1 MFLKI
6 LNYFE
11 ISNNNQL
18 AYITSGNYSKL
29 AIRGA
34 VIAIKIKWECNLDLD
49 FMTYC
54 LPKYSFHI
62 LDESGWN
69 FRHALYH
76 EENRRTLIKAY
87 GIKFLIS
94 VNGQAGKFDIT
105 NTVVIIVTGV
115 GLMGVANLMC
125 DLILLNFSNQYREKM
140 KEKKFEQIDTAN
152 GEEGESLSF
161 VDSIR
166 RHSLKIMNS
175 HSANSNNGNTYT
187 S

>member
-1 MFLKI
+1 M
-6 LNYFE
+6 
-11 ISNNNQL
+11 
-18 AYITSGNYSKL
+18 
-29 AIRGA
+29 
-34 VIAIKIKWECNLDLD
+34 IAIKIKWDCNLDLD
-49 FMTYC
+49 FMTTC

-105 NTVVIIVTGV
+105 NTVIIIVTGL
-115 GLMGVANLMC
+115 GLMGLANLMC

-140 KEKKFEQIDTAN
+140 KEKKFEQIDITK
-152 GEEGESLSF
+152 GEEREPFSLA
-161 VDSIR
+161 DSIR
-166 RHSLKIMNS
+166 RHSLKIV
-175 HSANSNNGNTYT
+175 NGNLINNNSPTTRT
-187 S
+187 SSKDETIRNPLNPFEKHLANM